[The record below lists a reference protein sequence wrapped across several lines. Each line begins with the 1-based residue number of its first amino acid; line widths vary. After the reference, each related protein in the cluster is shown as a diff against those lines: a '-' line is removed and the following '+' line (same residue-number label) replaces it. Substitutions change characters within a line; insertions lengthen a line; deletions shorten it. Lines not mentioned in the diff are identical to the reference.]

1 MGFTC
6 TPMSPTLPGFPG
18 KPKTP
23 WKDNKNKCS
32 TREEIFS
39 SFRCSFSQTWNS
51 LWKVSL
57 PGDRF
62 YHDQSQLFPTK
73 TKKELQSLLE
83 ESKQWHTE
91 IPACSCK
98 YQKVA
103 PWPDHNLRL
112 FSMTPRDAYSKKHD
126 AHVSI
131 FTEELK
137 GEDKHFTSYPFGP
150 TSPASPGRPS
160 WKDNSRKCK
169 SKIDLVTESEMRTNK
184 YRTEIIPAQLLCR
197 GQWQLE
203 VKVLFLPVFS
213 KHKYIQT
220 NFDDL

>member
-1 MGFTC
+1 MQ
-6 TPMSPTLPGFPG
+6 LQ
-18 KPKTP
+18 
-23 WKDNKNKCS
+23 
-32 TREEIFS
+32 
-39 SFRCSFSQTWNS
+39 SQIWIS
-51 LWKVSL
+51 LWKVFI

-62 YHDQSQLFPTK
+62 YHDQSQLFPTE

-98 YQKVA
+98 DQKVA

-112 FSMTPRDAYSKKHD
+112 FSMTPRDTYVKKYD

-160 WKDNSRKCK
+160 LKEKSRKCK
-169 SKIDLVTESEMRTNK
+169 SKIDLVTESEMGTNK
-184 YRTEIIPAQLLCR
+184 YRNEIIPAQLLCR
-197 GQWQLE
+197 EQWQLE

>member
-1 MGFTC
+1 MNFMKTVGNDFIALSFGITCCLLTQKRGFTC

-23 WKDNKNKCS
+23 WKKTKTS
-32 TREEIFS
+32 IALERKFVP
-39 SFRCSFSQTWNS
+39 
-51 LWKVSL
+51 VSDAASESDMDFFVKGVS

-98 YQKVA
+98 HQKVA

-169 SKIDLVTESEMRTNK
+169 SKID
-184 YRTEIIPAQLLCR
+184 
-197 GQWQLE
+197 
-203 VKVLFLPVFS
+203 
-213 KHKYIQT
+213 
-220 NFDDL
+220 